1 MIPARRTPSFMP
13 QTETQI
19 YHRNDLN
26 RQARTFLQDIL
37 TPGPQTYQVVHE
49 QAVAQ
54 GYFEV
59 RLDDGQADSRCPF
72 DHRHQWQSSV
82 AAPSCVTLPRSDPP
96 GSGWGFLY
104 PNPQTQS

>member
-1 MIPARRTPSFMP
+1 MP

-37 TPGPQTYQVVHE
+37 TPGPQAYQMVHE

-54 GYFEV
+54 GISKSSLITAKRTLDV
-59 RLDDGQADSRCPF
+59 RSTTATS
-72 DHRHQWQSSV
+72 
-82 AAPSCVTLPRSDPP
+82 ATT
-96 GSGWGFLY
+96 FLKRY
-104 PNPQTQS
+104 GIKLWP